1 VDKKQTPRLGSGL
14 MKITALI
21 VDDSRV
27 ARVILTNYVNK
38 VAGFTVV
45 AQAANGS
52 EAIDTYEK
60 VRPDIVFMDV
70 VMPGIDG
77 ITALKKILEINAAA
91 RVIVLSAMDDDMT
104 VKKALLAGAKA
115 FLPKPY
121 EQKKLVTILNS
132 FRTQFRYSTRKTK
145 GKIG

>member
-1 VDKKQTPRLGSGL
+1 
-14 MKITALI
+14 MKITVLI

-27 ARVILTNYVNK
+27 ARAILTGYVNK
-38 VAGFTVV
+38 IAGFVVV
-45 AQAANGS
+45 AQAANGA

-60 VRPDIVFMDV
+60 VQPDLIFMDV

-77 ITALKKILEINAAA
+77 ITAMKKILEINAEA
-91 RVIVLSAMDDDMT
+91 RIIVLSVMDDDMT

-121 EQKKLVTILNS
+121 DQKKLVSILNGV
-132 FRTQFRYSTRKTK
+132 RTQFRQSSKKAKASPGRENSLTV
-145 GKIG
+145 